1 MQRAFKLF
9 HIGLTLTETCCGMGV
24 YYAAQSRIKPLFLE
38 GGQFWDSEN
47 KQVAVLGQVAS
58 AEQLHCL
65 PSLMGRAEVV
75 VMNAI
80 DWQVRLY

>member
-1 MQRAFKLF
+1 
-9 HIGLTLTETCCGMGV
+9 MGV

-75 VMNAI
+75 VMNAV